1 MTIRQQKQDNA
12 IMEGLITKMSPE
24 LMGVEGERRLVKAA
38 KKANTHADIRKA
50 YKSLSNFSQ
59 EGSARVGATMDLLE
73 DREKDMRAKRKLH
86 FLLRKSRRK

>member
-1 MTIRQQKQDNA
+1 MTKHKIRQDNA

-38 KKANTHADIRKA
+38 KEANSHAEIRKA
-50 YKSLSNFSQ
+50 YKALQNFSE

-86 FLLRKSRRK
+86 HLLRKSRRK

>member
-1 MTIRQQKQDNA
+1 MTKRKIRPDNA

-38 KKANTHADIRKA
+38 KEANSHAEIRKA
-50 YKSLSNFSQ
+50 YKALSNFSE

-86 FLLRKSRRK
+86 HLLRKSRRK